1 MVRSRKPKKR
11 DSNVLADL
19 GTRPSFKKR
28 VESPPRQPPLIP
40 QSISDALGIGPSRTN
55 DQQNIY
61 DGSIY
66 DDLNED
72 PIAVQFLPHRDEA
85 EAEADPPPIPIAG
98 TQFAEESQQYW
109 NAEARQHLRNQW
121 SAIESQMTATYLEC
135 QHETD
140 NWTSRESYLD
150 DVINCDC
157 SGQQLSVQA
166 VDLINLSS
174 YLSKFTVTFCSC
186 MPRPVRLLRYGYIA
200 SSPQYPQTAFSIPT
214 LQFYHELWNM
224 TASSNSGFIG
234 ALMRFVKLRS
244 IRRNTNLQNPP
255 QAKNNPAK
263 SLIHDRDMRRQ
274 FSHSVHMYRATM
286 RCTKRIYSEGLKLSN
301 SQLLADKSRKPK
313 KRDSNVL
320 ADLGTRPSFKK
331 RVESPPRQPP
341 LIPQSISDALGIGP
355 SRTNDQ
361 QNIYDG
367 SIYDDLNE
375 DPIAVQFLPHRD
387 EAEAEA
393 DPPPI
398 PIAGT
403 QFAEESQ
410 QYWNAEARQHLRN
423 QWSAIESQMTATY
436 LECQHETDNWTSRE
450 SYLDDV
456 INCDCSG
463 QQLSVQAVDLI
474 NLSSYLSKFTVTF
487 CSCMPRPVRLLR
499 YGYIASSPQYPQTAF
514 SIPTLQFYHELWN
527 MTASSNSGFIGAL
540 MRFVKLRSIRR
551 NTNLQNPPQ
560 AKNNPAK
567 SLIHDRDMRRQFS
580 HSVHMYRA
588 TMRCTKR
595 IYSEGLKLSNSQ
607 LLADKCARCF
617 GPAINE
623 KRTSPQEPH
632 VIIALDGNFQ
642 HRHYTKS
649 SKDNPTEEEYPD
661 MFIKPSSM
669 KKHEIIQI
677 STDAEAKNIK
687 NACADSHTAANDVRN
702 STSWKRSDDTG
713 LFGCT
718 CRHDVPLKLANIYK
732 TGEKLYYPVTIL
744 EQLLLD
750 LPDIQVGVLYDI
762 GCQLETHI
770 KKRRF
775 LEALSKRLSFGTSV
789 FHAYVH
795 NWACQVLYNPRFNAF
810 WGLTDGEG
818 LERFWSFLAVL
829 VAINR
834 ISTPLHRMLNINWRA
849 DFFVEITL
857 ETTAKWLL
865 RRLRNAH
872 TVSLEAR
879 RALTKLLG
887 KRSSQFPNIRYTD
900 EFLRQQWSLERSS
913 QQKRCHIKEEQKVEL
928 GRLLYYEQMA
938 KDVWDLDA
946 GDVTEGFSRLNQLNS
961 IKKKIEKQRAKIDHV
976 WNEAHEQDQILKI
989 WYTKQ
994 EVRDQF
1000 LAICEQKAPLDM
1012 SRRDGKHS
1020 SVGHNDKTHVIKAL
1034 RDQSAKLKTK
1044 LETYQ
1049 KMVEA
1054 YATSSPNRIQPTSI
1068 TYPEL
1073 LKIDFDHPFWND
1085 GLFTNGREPWAIDA
1099 DTQHGMRQ
1107 VAYYDRACEE
1117 VRRIGWETHNNIEAD
1132 AALIIDLPLTDHP
1145 MLASLRTSGKI
1156 SAAQIIINEKLV
1168 KIMNLQVDWNTGL
1181 LEVFK
1186 DTPPQ
1191 DGDGQLRTDWCDQIK
1206 KIQHMYSRDLISW
1219 NPGIITTVGENIQ
1232 MDNQKE
1238 DVRFPVP
1245 ESFVDCIV
1253 EGEGDFDE
1261 FPSDGEIDME
1271 EEDID
1276 EALM

>member
-1 MVRSRKPKKR
+1 KR

-28 VESPPRQPPLIP
+28 VQSPPRQPPLIP

-72 PIAVQFLPHRDEA
+72 PIAVQFLPHPD

-150 DVINCDC
+150 EVINCDC

-255 QAKNNPAK
+255 QAKNNP
-263 SLIHDRDMRRQ
+263 
-274 FSHSVHMYRATM
+274 
-286 RCTKRIYSEGLKLSN
+286 G
-301 SQLLADKSRKPK
+301 
-313 KRDSNVL
+313 
-320 ADLGTRPSFKK
+320 
-331 RVESPPRQPP
+331 
-341 LIPQSISDALGIGP
+341 
-355 SRTNDQ
+355 
-361 QNIYDG
+361 
-367 SIYDDLNE
+367 
-375 DPIAVQFLPHRD
+375 
-387 EAEAEA
+387 
-393 DPPPI
+393 
-398 PIAGT
+398 
-403 QFAEESQ
+403 
-410 QYWNAEARQHLRN
+410 
-423 QWSAIESQMTATY
+423 
-436 LECQHETDNWTSRE
+436 
-450 SYLDDV
+450 
-456 INCDCSG
+456 
-463 QQLSVQAVDLI
+463 
-474 NLSSYLSKFTVTF
+474 
-487 CSCMPRPVRLLR
+487 
-499 YGYIASSPQYPQTAF
+499 
-514 SIPTLQFYHELWN
+514 
-527 MTASSNSGFIGAL
+527 
-540 MRFVKLRSIRR
+540 
-551 NTNLQNPPQ
+551 
-560 AKNNPAK
+560 K

-687 NACADSHTAANDVRN
+687 
-702 STSWKRSDDTG
+702 
-713 LFGCT
+713 
-718 CRHDVPLKLANIYK
+718 
-732 TGEKLYYPVTIL
+732 VT
-744 EQLLLD
+744 
-750 LPDIQVGVLYDI
+750 
-762 GCQLETHI
+762 
-770 KKRRF
+770 
-775 LEALSKRLSFGTSV
+775 
-789 FHAYVH
+789 
-795 NWACQVLYNPRFNAF
+795 
-810 WGLTDGEG
+810 
-818 LERFWSFLAVL
+818 
-829 VAINR
+829 
-834 ISTPLHRMLNINWRA
+834 
-849 DFFVEITL
+849 
-857 ETTAKWLL
+857 KWLL

-961 IKKKIEKQRAKIDHV
+961 IKKKIEKQRAKIGSEAILD
-976 WNEAHEQDQILKI
+976 NLNGNAHEQDQILKI

-1117 VRRIGWETHNNIEAD
+1117 VRRIGWEVRRVMRWSIQSHKSFYHHLHRLQTHNNIEAD

-1276 EALM
+1276 EAL